1 MASWPARRRRDVVA
15 LNYPATMFPI
25 FLKPIGQHNRRAILA
40 MKLPVKIPNVIAIT
54 CNRRAVLAMKL
65 PVMKPFLVTIGRHN
79 RRAILAM
86 GYSAV
91 KPKLTTIR

>member
-40 MKLPVKIPNVIAIT
+40 MKLPV
-54 CNRRAVLAMKL
+54 
-65 PVMKPFLVTIGRHN
+65 MKPFLVTIGRHN